1 MYLHIG
7 NNVMLP
13 EKHIIG
19 VFDLEIK
26 DADDVLFWQHDIVA
40 DVQVHGTS
48 SVFAPKGRGVM
59 RRARRSTT
67 PPIFFPW
74 KENGRC
80 DRPKE
85 RRLIVSLDFE

>member
-26 DADDVLFWQHDIVA
+26 DAIEKNVRI
-40 DVQVHGTS
+40 S
-48 SVFAPKGRGVM
+48 
-59 RRARRSTT
+59 
-67 PPIFFPW
+67 PP
-74 KENGRC
+74 GGG
-80 DRPKE
+80 
-85 RRLIVSLDFE
+85 

>member
-1 MYLHIG
+1 
-7 NNVMLP
+7 
-13 EKHIIG
+13 
-19 VFDLEIK
+19 
-26 DADDVLFWQHDIVA
+26 
-40 DVQVHGTS
+40 
-48 SVFAPKGRGVM
+48 M

-85 RRLIVSLDFE
+85 RRFFIASKQLEEARCLPMLLPARGVAALALLYDLVCSYYPLPLCLSRSSAA